1 MNNTLAV
8 LKLVSKFCAKHD
20 CRPMMQNIMVKPVY
34 SEGNVTLYATAGYTA
49 IRATIGIDN
58 YIAPLWEQI
67 TCESIEKAVKVDD
80 LDLLRQPD
88 FEINFPSFDK
98 VFNRRDFVSTLTA
111 GFNTKLMLGIFQAL
125 EGFRKDLKV
134 KLGRIEFQELSAD
147 SSNFMTWIIN
157 EGLQSQIK
165 IEIAVMPLR
174 G

>member
-8 LKLVSKFCAKHD
+8 LKLVSKFCVKHD

-34 SEGNVTLYATAGYTA
+34 SEGNVTLYATTGFTA
-49 IRATIGIDN
+49 IRVSMPIEDYN
-58 YIAPLWEQI
+58 APLWEQL
-67 TCESIEKAVKVDD
+67 TLESIEKAVKVGE

-98 VFNRRDFVSTLTA
+98 VFNRRDFVSSSTA

-125 EGFRKDLKV
+125 EGFRKDLKI
-134 KLGRIEFQELSAD
+134 KLGRIEFQELSKD
-147 SSNFMTWIIN
+147 SSNFMTWVIN
-157 EGLQSQIK
+157 EGLSSQIK